1 MILKDICRG
10 ISKRKQLC
18 GDFFY
23 FQENEIEG
31 FTLSSSFFKVKE
43 IQGSM
48 GLVFKD
54 AFECDYY
61 PNRNQCF
68 FQLIFLSSKL
78 GYIVSKIYNPRCEI
92 QRYVI
97 LSITKHKK
105 LFFFKKG

>member
-1 MILKDICRG
+1 MVIFV
-10 ISKRKQLC
+10 S
-18 GDFFY
+18 FE
-23 FQENEIEG
+23 ENVIEG

-43 IQGSM
+43 IQGNI
-48 GLVFKD
+48 GLAFTD
-54 AFECDYY
+54 AFERDYY

-105 LFFFKKG
+105 LFLFKKG

>member
-1 MILKDICRG
+1 MN
-10 ISKRKQLC
+10 
-18 GDFFY
+18 FFY
-23 FQENEIEG
+23 FEENEIEG

-43 IQGSM
+43 IQGNI

-105 LFFFKKG
+105 LFLFKKG